1 MVQRVKGARART
13 SHEAAIEWVGGRK
26 TMPFYITEGDGFRP
40 EMVVWLQLPD
50 GLIVGHDLIAPGVDP
65 SVARSLRGAIKST
78 GVTPKRVRVAD
89 EQLASEVRAAFGDRV
104 DLRVAPTPELDFI
117 FADLARAVPGDVPT
131 SYFGGEVDEGTV
143 ARMFRAAHLLYRAA
157 PWAIATDDQVLRL
170 DIPSLGIDGACVSI
184 IGKLGQS
191 TGLIVFPSYVAYEGL
206 VDGADQAS
214 QGPFVPGA
222 VDLGTSV
229 LSLDFDRRGDVPPS
243 MRDEIARHRWPVA
256 GPKAYPSVMRRDR
269 DGVPAP
275 LTRNDV
281 RIATECAFAL
291 TTFFLQHR
299 PEFARKSFD
308 PACASYETDDSGV
321 TVRLT
326 LPYDGQSLLPV
337 RGPTPIA
344 RPEVPRSKLGRND
357 PCSCGSGSKYK
368 KCCLAEEDHQRGEQR
383 SYLANHELDNRLV
396 ESIHRYAMNR
406 FGDAWRSGVTDIGEL
421 LGKEGNPLQLLM
433 PWTAYTLEMEGK
445 PVNEWFQEDRAG
457 HLSPAE
463 REWLDVQREAWLSV
477 WEVLESEP
485 GKGVTVRDLLSGETR
500 RVKEVSGSR
509 SMVRG
514 DALLC
519 RVVTQGDLTVFCG
532 MFPRLLPPDAA
543 ASVVDRA
550 RRRLRAKGAV
560 APARLRGEAIG
571 RALIEW
577 WAKAVHDGDLTAAT
591 PPKLHN
597 TDGDPLML
605 TTDHFTFQAPA
616 RAKVLLALE
625 TIEGLVPPEDG
636 DSDGYSFVRP
646 GNPMHKSWDNTIIG
660 RASVGVDG
668 LTVETNSVKR
678 ADGLRK
684 LVEGAGRGL
693 IRHRARE
700 HADPT
705 SKAAPRGAVPRER
718 PVPGPEEIEVVREFK
733 KAHYQSWLD
742 DPVPALG
749 GKTPREATRS
759 ERGRAEVDL
768 LLRTMEHSEQ
778 RAAPGARFDFAEL
791 RRELDLPPT

>member
-1 MVQRVKGARART
+1 
-13 SHEAAIEWVGGRK
+13 
-26 TMPFYITEGDGFRP
+26 
-40 EMVVWLQLPD
+40 
-50 GLIVGHDLIAPGVDP
+50 
-65 SVARSLRGAIKST
+65 
-78 GVTPKRVRVAD
+78 
-89 EQLASEVRAAFGDRV
+89 
-104 DLRVAPTPELDFI
+104 
-117 FADLARAVPGDVPT
+117 
-131 SYFGGEVDEGTV
+131 
-143 ARMFRAAHLLYRAA
+143 
-157 PWAIATDDQVLRL
+157 
-170 DIPSLGIDGACVSI
+170 
-184 IGKLGQS
+184 
-191 TGLIVFPSYVAYEGL
+191 
-206 VDGADQAS
+206 
-214 QGPFVPGA
+214 
-222 VDLGTSV
+222 
-229 LSLDFDRRGDVPPS
+229 
-243 MRDEIARHRWPVA
+243 
-256 GPKAYPSVMRRDR
+256 
-269 DGVPAP
+269 
-275 LTRNDV
+275 
-281 RIATECAFAL
+281 
-291 TTFFLQHR
+291 
-299 PEFARKSFD
+299 
-308 PACASYETDDSGV
+308 
-321 TVRLT
+321 
-326 LPYDGQSLLPV
+326 
-337 RGPTPIA
+337 
-344 RPEVPRSKLGRND
+344 
-357 PCSCGSGSKYK
+357 
-368 KCCLAEEDHQRGEQR
+368 
-383 SYLANHELDNRLV
+383 
-396 ESIHRYAMNR
+396 
-406 FGDAWRSGVTDIGEL
+406 
-421 LGKEGNPLQLLM
+421 
-433 PWTAYTLEMEGK
+433 
-445 PVNEWFQEDRAG
+445 
-457 HLSPAE
+457 
-463 REWLDVQREAWLSV
+463 
-477 WEVLESEP
+477 
-485 GKGVTVRDLLSGETR
+485 
-500 RVKEVSGSR
+500 VKEVSGSR